1 MRNKFQNVVICICAP
16 GNSRKGW
23 TAWLLIQDVFVDAL
37 KAVADP
43 LDEKRWAT
51 GDHELVLHADQ
62 RI

>member
-1 MRNKFQNVVICICAP
+1 MRNKFQKVVICICAP

-23 TAWLLIQDVFVDAL
+23 TAWQPFQDVFVDAL

-51 GDHELVLHADQ
+51 GDDEFVLYADQ